1 MSQDDPH
8 AHNDAVDLP
17 TPTAWPII
25 TAFGL
30 TLIFFGLVT
39 NLFVSLIGFICA
51 LVGAIGWFTDVFPHP
66 KHETVPYVPKDERPK
81 AICRE
86 GREVTHLNP
95 GEDGH
100 REHIVFGAVHPYS
113 AGVMGGLAG
122 AVAMAIVACAWGLIF
137 QDSIWL
143 PINLL
148 AAVGDPGLAN
158 ASMEVM
164 KQFSFIG
171 LIVATIVH
179 LTTSIMVGLLY
190 TVLLPML
197 PAKLEWLWGGIIT
210 PIIWFALI
218 WSTIRF
224 ISPTFAD
231 HVHWIAFF
239 VSQIVFG
246 VVCGFIVYRST
257 NVATQQT
264 WSVSRR
270 LGVEAQRPNKK
281 P

>member
-8 AHNDAVDLP
+8 SHNDAIDLP

-25 TAFGL
+25 AAFGL

-39 NLFVSLIGFICA
+39 NLFVSLIGAICA
-51 LVGAIGWFTDVFPHP
+51 FVGFIGWFTDVFPHP
-66 KHETVPYVPKDERPK
+66 KHEAVPFVPEDERAK

-86 GREVTHLNP
+86 GREVTHLHP

-100 REHIVFGAVHPYS
+100 REHVVFGAVHPYS
-113 AGVMGGLAG
+113 AGLIGGLAG
-122 AVAMAIVACAWGLIF
+122 AVAMAVVACAWGLVA
-137 QDSIWL
+137 QGSIWL

-164 KQFSFIG
+164 KQFSFVG
-171 LIVATIVH
+171 LIVAIIVH
-179 LTTSIMVGLLY
+179 LTTAVLVGLLY

-197 PAKLEWLWGGIIT
+197 PAKREWLWGGIIT
-210 PIIWFALI
+210 PIIWSALI

-224 ISPTFAD
+224 ISPILAD
-231 HVHWIAFF
+231 HVNWIAF
-239 VSQIVFG
+239 VASQIVFG

-257 NVATQQT
+257 NVAAQQA

-270 LGVEAQRPNKK
+270 LGVEAQHPNKK